1 MAYTYGQQIWN
12 ALMLDIGNEYGVAG
26 LMGNLEAESAL
37 NPMNLENGYEE
48 TSGFTDETYTQA
60 VDSGTYT
67 ENQFVNDWYGYGLAQ
82 WTFPSRKQGLYDMK
96 KTMGVSIGDVN
107 LACAYLLHEL
117 KTTYRE
123 VYDVLKTATDI
134 RTASDKVLHDF
145 ENPLVQDTAVEIY
158 RAGLGTAL
166 YVIYTGSIPTPPP
179 TSRKRKKYN
188 FILFKKRR
196 YIV

>member
-1 MAYTYGQQIWN
+1 
-12 ALMLDIGNEYGVAG
+12 
-26 LMGNLEAESAL
+26 
-37 NPMNLENGYEE
+37 
-48 TSGFTDETYTQA
+48 
-60 VDSGTYT
+60 
-67 ENQFVNDWYGYGLAQ
+67 
-82 WTFPSRKQGLYDMK
+82 MK
-96 KTMGVSIGDVN
+96 KAMGVSIGDVN

-158 RAGLGTAL
+158 RAGLGTEL

-188 FILFKKRR
+188 FLLFNKRR